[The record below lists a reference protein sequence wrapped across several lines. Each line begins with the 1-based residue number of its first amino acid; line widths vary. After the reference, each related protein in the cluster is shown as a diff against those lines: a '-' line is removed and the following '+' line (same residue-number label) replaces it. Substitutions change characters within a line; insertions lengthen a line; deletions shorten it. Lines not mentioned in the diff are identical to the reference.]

1 MAHKGAI
8 FPCPL
13 LSTTTFMPIKNTTHG
28 VPIDRLRTPSDHRS
42 SPLLQDMWS
51 QEYGLLVG
59 FVASAIAA
67 AMAAVLLP

>member
-1 MAHKGAI
+1 
-8 FPCPL
+8 
-13 LSTTTFMPIKNTTHG
+13 